1 MRLHEP
7 LDDLFATG
15 SHVRV
20 LRALDGLPGNA
31 GVSGR
36 ELARR
41 AGVSAPTAREAL
53 ASMVDQGI
61 VRVTRSLGTAAY
73 RLNPDHVLVALVRDL
88 FARERAAGAELDRD
102 LSEAVRRIG
111 DVEAAYVFGS
121 AARGDMLPG
130 SDIDIAVVS
139 RGPVMEETAQLDV
152 VHRKYGNRV
161 NVIRLRSRAGAG
173 LRERIKAEGRPLE
186 LHRAWQ
192 STERG

>member
-1 MRLHEP
+1 MRIHEP
-7 LDDLFATG
+7 LNDLFATG

-20 LRALDGLPGNA
+20 LRALDGLPGGA

-61 VRVTRSLGTAAY
+61 VHVTRSLGTAAY
-73 RLNPDHVLVALVRDL
+73 RLNPHHVLVALVREL
-88 FARERAAGAELDRD
+88 FARERSAGADLDRD

-111 DVEAAYVFGS
+111 GVQAAYVFGS

-130 SDIDIAVVS
+130 SDIDIAVTS
-139 RGPVMEETAQLDV
+139 DGPVPEETAELDA
-152 VHRKYGNRV
+152 VHQKYGNRV

-173 LRERIKAEGRPLE
+173 LRERIKAEGRRLE
-186 LHRAWQ
+186 LHRTRQ
-192 STERG
+192 SAER